1 MSVSIQL
8 DHGTSFNQWDK
19 NRYLYIIGYSETA
32 TRVKVHYTTSI
43 SGVAFVVLPTW
54 DATEGKWRAGVPSTV
69 LTIGN
74 PVNVYIYDED
84 LEINQTVYK
93 FTVPVEIR
101 SQPEDYIYDSYSEN
115 TLIWPYEDNIEAI
128 LRREQERIEAEQAR
142 ESNES
147 GRVLAEIS
155 RESAETDRQS
165 AESIRVQNEKIREK
179 LLASLQDDLTKVD
192 GLIREVT
199 GARGTFS
206 TLGDRLDSID
216 DLNSV
221 VNVTISDDG
230 SILVSFADGH
240 VVNIGQVPV
249 GGAGQQIIK
258 IERTSGD
265 GSPGSTDIYTIY
277 VDTGE
282 TYKFTVYNGKDGK
295 PGAPGERGV
304 SGVYIGNEDP
314 GTEYQV
320 WIDTDGNP
328 DVEVTGVTFI
338 PSVSPDGVI
347 SWTNDSQGTLPNPSP
362 VNIKGSDGVTYTPEV
377 SDTGDLSWSNDGDL
391 PNPPTKNVRGISGVY
406 VGNTEPTDPEYNVWV
421 DTDAAVDPE
430 IRGITFTP
438 YVDDL
443 GNLSWSNDGGLTN
456 PETKNIRGPKGAV
469 YTPSVSDT
477 GDLSWSNDGGLD
489 NPDPVNVRGPA
500 GTVYVPS
507 YDKSTG
513 LLSWSNDGGLD
524 NPDPVYIR
532 GITGYVFT
540 PSVSPEGVI
549 SWTNNGNLTNPAP
562 ISIRGPQGSKGSTF
576 TPSVSDEGIISWTN
590 DGGLSNPSSKNI
602 KGPKGNDGVIFT
614 PSVDSNGDLSWS
626 NNGGLA
632 NPPTVNIKGPAGSG
646 GGPAEGGN
654 ADTLQGHDASYFAT
668 ATHDHEDATQSK
680 HGFLSIND
688 KVALDTLK
696 GSGAQDVGTGAS
708 PTFGTVTADAVVG
721 AVYM

>member
-19 NRYLYIIGYSETA
+19 NRYLYIVGYAETA
-32 TRVKVHYTTSI
+32 TRIKVHYTTST

-54 DATEGKWRAGVPSTV
+54 DAAEGKWKAGVPSTV
-69 LTIGN
+69 LTTGN

-101 SQPEDYIYDSYSEN
+101 SQPEDYIYDSYNEN
-115 TLIWPYEDNIEAI
+115 TLVWPYEDNIEAI
-128 LRREQERIEAEQAR
+128 LRREQERITAEQVR

-147 GRVLAEIS
+147 SRVLAEIS
-155 RESAETDRQS
+155 RETEETGRQT
-165 AESIRVQNEKIREK
+165 AESIRVQNEEIRER
-179 LLASLQDDLTKVD
+179 LLAELQDDLTKVD
-192 GLIREVT
+192 GLVKEVT
-199 GARGTFS
+199 GARGTFN

-216 DLNSV
+216 DINSV
-221 VNVTISDDG
+221 VNVTISEDG

-240 VVNIGQVPV
+240 TVNIGQVPV
-249 GGAGQQIIK
+249 GGAGKQIIN

-265 GSPGSTDIYTIY
+265 GSPGSTDVYTIY
-277 VDTGE
+277 VDTGD
-282 TYKFTVYNGKDGK
+282 TYKFNVYNGKNGS
-295 PGAPGERGV
+295 PGEKGV
-304 SGVYIGNEDP
+304 SGVYIGDEDP
-314 GTEYQV
+314 GLEYQV
-320 WIDTDGNP
+320 WIDPNGTP

-338 PSVSPDGVI
+338 PSVSPEGI
-347 SWTNDSQGTLPNPSP
+347 LSWTNDSQGELPNPDP
-362 VNIKGSDGVTYTPEV
+362 VAIKGRD
-377 SDTGDLSWSNDGDL
+377 
-391 PNPPTKNVRGISGVY
+391 
-406 VGNTEPTDPEYNVWV
+406 
-421 DTDAAVDPE
+421 
-430 IRGITFTP
+430 GIT
-438 YVDDL
+438 
-443 GNLSWSNDGGLTN
+443 
-456 PETKNIRGPKGAV
+456 

-477 GDLSWSNDGGLD
+477 GDLSWTNDGELPNPPTKNIKGVSGVYIGDEDPGLEYQTWIDTNGTPDVEVTGVTFIPSVSPEGVISWTNDGDLTNPDPKNIKGPKGAVYTPSVSEAGVLSWSNDGELP

-507 YDKSTG
+507 YNQSTG
-513 LLSWSNDGGLD
+513 LLSWSNDGGLP
-524 NPDPVYIR
+524 NPAPASIR

-549 SWTNNGNLTNPAP
+549 SWTNNGSLTNPP
-562 ISIRGPQGSKGSTF
+562 PVSLRGPQGSKGSTY

-590 DGGLSNPSSKNI
+590 DGGLANPPSKNI
-602 KGPKGNDGVIFT
+602 KGPKGSDGVIFT
-614 PSVDSNGDLSWS
+614 PSVDPNGDLSWS

-632 NPPTVNIKGPAGSG
+632 NPPTINIKGPAGSG

-654 ADTLQGHDASYFAT
+654 ADTLQGHAASYFAT